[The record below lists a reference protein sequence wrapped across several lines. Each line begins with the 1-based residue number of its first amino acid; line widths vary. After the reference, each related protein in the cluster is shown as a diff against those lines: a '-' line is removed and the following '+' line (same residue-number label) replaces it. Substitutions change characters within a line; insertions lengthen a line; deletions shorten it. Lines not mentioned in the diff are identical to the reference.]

1 MQLQISYDE
10 YLNRVLGGWIG
21 KSIGGTVGARFEGYK
36 GWIEIEPKDMFPDE
50 IPPNDDLDLQVLWL
64 KVLEEKGAALDSD
77 DLARAWLEGC
87 WYPFNEY
94 GIFRRNWKLGI
105 HPPYSG
111 QFTNAFWESGMGCPI
126 RSEIW
131 SYVFPGAPD
140 LAAQFAEYDGTLD
153 HTAQSVG
160 AEKMF
165 AAMGAMA
172 FFVPDVRRLTEMF
185 IHYLPSD
192 TTIQRLTV
200 AAIDAYDRGL
210 SLRDARDLLL
220 TLEGHPEACDSPLN
234 VPFTLLAL
242 LYGENDLQETELAA
256 LRCGYD
262 TDCTLA
268 TAGALL
274 GQIIGADG
282 IPDALKDPIGDQLV
296 MGIEYRRDE
305 MTLSALARDTARIGA
320 LFCRDGVNTAA
331 QITGTPAFEPLPVI
345 VPAPKLWVAYEGVPS
360 AAPGETVN
368 VTVHVEGD
376 LAAKGET
383 LTIEAPV
390 GWTAVP
396 AQFRVGPVKR
406 TQSVALHCAADITAL
421 PLQNL
426 FTMRLGTRAE
436 ETFGIAGAALYK
448 FLGVYFDPTPPE
460 GGANVAGEE
469 NARRRAFNHHFVAA
483 EKQYLPEDSVDV
495 EGLYARW
502 SNRLGRPAVIVAK
515 EREVE
520 VEQISKLAGAY
531 VAYLSRT
538 VISPTE
544 RDVFLVMGNTD
555 AFRLYVNGERVADV
569 DEQVWWTPF
578 NTTVR
583 AHLREGENDLL
594 LVLVKRGETL
604 RFSLGFRDVHSSR
617 RFGEPLEGH
626 QNTSDWF
633 VDLADANP
641 IREV

>member
-1 MQLQISYDE
+1 MQLQISYEE
-10 YLNRVLGGWIG
+10 YLNRILGGWIG

-36 GWIEIEPKDMFPDE
+36 GWIEVEPKDMFPDE

-111 QFTNAFWESGMGCPI
+111 RFTNAFWETGMGCPI

-140 LAAQFAEYDGTLD
+140 LAAQYAEYDGTLD

-185 IHYLPSD
+185 IHHLPEN

-220 TLEGHPEACDSPLN
+220 TLEGHPEACDAPLN

-242 LYGENDLQETELAA
+242 LYGDNDLQETELAA

-274 GQIIGADG
+274 GQIMGADA
-282 IPDALKDPIGDQLV
+282 IPADLKAPIGDQLV
-296 MGIEYRRDE
+296 MGIEYHRDE

-320 LFCRDGVNTAA
+320 LFCQDGVNTAV
-331 QITGTPAFEPLPVI
+331 QIIGAPTLEPLPVVI
-345 VPAPKLWVAYEGVPS
+345 PAPKLWVAYQGLPS
-360 AAPGETVN
+360 AAPGETVH
-368 VTVHVEGD
+368 VTVHVDGELD
-376 LAAKGET
+376 AAGET
-383 LTIEAPV
+383 LNIVAPE
-390 GWTAVP
+390 GWTAMP
-396 AQFRVGPVKR
+396 ASFAVRPVKR
-406 TQSVALHCAADITAL
+406 TQDVALHCAADTRVL
-421 PLQNL
+421 PLKNL
-426 FTMRLGTRAE
+426 FTMRLGTRSE
-436 ETFGIAGAALYK
+436 ESFGIAGAALYK
-448 FLGVYFDPTPPE
+448 FLGVYFDPTPPQ
-460 GGANVAGEE
+460 GDDA
-469 NARRRAFNHHFVAA
+469 ARRRAFNHHFVDVN
-483 EKQYLPEDSVDV
+483 KQYLPEAAVDV

-502 SNRLGRPAVIVAK
+502 SNMLGRPAVIVAK
-515 EREVE
+515 EREVA
-520 VEQISKLAGAY
+520 VEQISKLKGAY
-531 VAYLSRT
+531 VAYLART
-538 VISPTE
+538 IVSPSE

-555 AFRLYVNGERVADV
+555 AIRLYLNGELVADI
-569 DEQVWWTPF
+569 DEQVWWTPS
-578 NTTVR
+578 NLRIR
-583 AHLREGENDLL
+583 AHLREGENEML

-604 RFSLGFRDVHSSR
+604 RFSLGFRDVYAQKTDSERVEASYN
-617 RFGEPLEGH
+617 L
-626 QNTSDWF
+626 NDWY
-633 VDLADANP
+633 VDLGDVNP
-641 IREV
+641 EG